1 MFGNIGLQ
9 AWCMSS
15 HNKKHKPEITIE
27 QSGRKVSFCVKDLFC
42 GYKNVLHKFHNKE
55 NITYPKVARKSPL
68 RQAFKQ
74 SDKNISPHIASIV
87 RNECGK
93 IAQYLAQQEQ
103 HEEGKR
109 LIWEILACSLARLH
123 GQAKDDYFSRSRLRP
138 PYGYLQ
144 EIGLAVKR
152 TGIPCKKRNDGIWV
166 PQGEGGALPHISQI
180 VHRIYKSEDLS
191 EADRAH
197 LNGAAEKKH
206 LVAYVE
212 KNVMD
217 MLSPFAKRQ
226 NLIEPTK
233 FGKELAAITRNWLPE
248 VTTL

>member
-9 AWCMSS
+9 AWYMSS
-15 HNKKHKPEITIE
+15 HNKKHQPEITIE
-27 QSGRKVSFCVKDLFC
+27 QSERKVSFCVKDLLC

-55 NITYPKVARKSPL
+55 NINYPKFARKSPF

-74 SDKNISPHIASIV
+74 CDKNISPPIASIV

-123 GQAKDDYFSRSRLRP
+123 GQAKDYYFSRSGLRP
-138 PYGYLQ
+138 PHDYLK
-144 EIGLAVKR
+144 EIGWAVKN
-152 TGIPCKKRNDGIWV
+152 TGIPCKECDGDIWV
-166 PQGEGGALPHISQI
+166 PQREGGALPHISEI
-180 VHRIYKSEDLS
+180 VHNLYKNKGLS
-191 EADRAH
+191 EADQAY
-197 LNGAAEKKH
+197 LLGEGKKNII
-206 LVAYVE
+206 AYVE
-212 KNVMD
+212 ERFIN
-217 MLSPFAKRQ
+217 MLSPFAQKQ
-226 NLIEPTK
+226 NLLKPTDFK
-233 FGKELAAITRNWLPE
+233 KQLTAITWPWLAK